1 MLKCITSSLPILDTT
16 GLKVNLS
23 FQILFLE
30 VSRLSFLS
38 GSIKS
43 QEGFVK
49 KRHGDFRSGGCCR
62 RVLLNLLKSDKRT
75 ISIPAL
81 KVHSSSLSSQ
91 HDPVFI
97 RLLPDEIM
105 KCNCRWQHCW
115 RCQLACCAQLA
126 TQWGRRWLV
135 VLDTAVLYVNIDTG
149 DIISLFVVS
158 VSSSDS
164 FSRKN
169 QGGVPF

>member
-1 MLKCITSSLPILDTT
+1 M
-16 GLKVNLS
+16 LKVNLS

-62 RVLLNLLKSDKRT
+62 QVVLKYFSFRT
-75 ISIPAL
+75 GKYLTKGQFPSHNTKCTPPL
-81 KVHSSSLSSQ
+81 CSQ

-97 RLLPDEIM
+97 RMFPDEII

-126 TQWGRRWLV
+126 TQWGRRWLM
-135 VLDTAVLYVNIDTG
+135 VLDTAVLYVNTDTG
-149 DIISLFVVS
+149 IVFYS
-158 VSSSDS
+158 
-164 FSRKN
+164 
-169 QGGVPF
+169 